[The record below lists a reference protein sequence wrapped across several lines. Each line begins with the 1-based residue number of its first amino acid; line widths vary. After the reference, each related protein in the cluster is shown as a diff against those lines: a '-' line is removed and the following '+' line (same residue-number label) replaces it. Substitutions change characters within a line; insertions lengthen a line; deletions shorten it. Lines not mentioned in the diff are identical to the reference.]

1 MTKRTYRFER
11 ALLRLEATDLV
22 ETSALL
28 GDGVLGQAE
37 DLLWGVGPLGSW
49 LGRV

>member
-1 MTKRTYRFER
+1 MKQPYIFER
-11 ALLRLEATDLV
+11 TLLRLEATDLV

-28 GDGVLGQAE
+28 SDGVLGQAE